1 MKQDCEFH
9 HPKNMCRK
17 ESNCTNKNCRFL
29 HPQPR
34 NKKRTNKED
43 TPEVL
48 EVRQEA
54 SVPVKPVVPMPGS
67 DIRNIQATPPENKGF
82 QGAPPTQDS
91 DQDVKKLLEEL
102 TKNVQILMQDRALM
116 RSWGWLDTT
125 QYYPQQ
131 S

>member
-34 NKKRTNKED
+34 NKKRISKED
-43 TPEVL
+43 SEIPDVPEVIP
-48 EVRQEA
+48 A
-54 SVPVKPVVPMPGS
+54 KPVVPMPGS
-67 DIRNIQATPPENKGF
+67 DIRNRKAPPPGNKGF
-82 QGAPPTQDS
+82 QEAPPSQDS
-91 DQDVKKLLEEL
+91 DQDLKKMLEEL
-102 TKNVQILMQDRALM
+102 TKNVSILMQDRALM